1 MSSYAQSWMGQAV
14 WQVVGQVSDLP
25 EFLRRTRPRPLLHA
39 LNQPSAHRVLFD
51 VACDAL
57 KFPIAAHPVV
67 IGFIL
72 PEGVAGVAKNDVGL
86 SGTSTFDGSGYL
98 SQRFVR
104 LKKNVHVVGHQN
116 PDEEIAQLPSQLRRK
131 QRVDND
137 SGDARI
143 CQPFRTRSRIVQL
156 SVSQCE
162 PLSFRGGN
170 TVCTQITDTRQ
181 RAVKPPC
188 QKDWNTFR
196 VPMRQSTTI
205 ETDRTTVLTRLDNSH
220 YGRSETCSTHGRS
233 ETCSTHGRSE
243 TCFTYGR
250 SETCSTYGR
259 SETCPTL

>member
-1 MSSYAQSWMGQAV
+1 MSSGAQSSVGQV
-14 WQVVGQVSDLP
+14 VGQVSDLPVLKLVGQVSDLP
-25 EFLRRTRPRPLLHA
+25 EFLRRTGPRPLLHG

-72 PEGVAGVAKNDVGL
+72 PERLASVAKNNVGL
-86 SGTSTFDGSGYL
+86 PGTRALDGSGYL

-104 LKKNVHVVGHQN
+104 LKNNVHVVGHQN

-131 QRVDND
+131 QRVDNNT
-137 SGDARI
+137 GDARI
-143 CQPFRTRSRIVQL
+143 CHPCRTRSRIVQL
-156 SVSQCE
+156 SVGRYE

-170 TVCTQITDTRQ
+170 TVSTQITNTRQ
-181 RAVKPPC
+181 QAEKPPC
-188 QKDWNTFR
+188 QKDRNTFR

-205 ETDRTTVLTRLDNSH
+205 ETDRTTVLTRLDNS
-220 YGRSETCSTHGRS
+220 YCGRSETCATH
-233 ETCSTHGRSE
+233 
-243 TCFTYGR
+243 GR